1 LHSGFRSTK
10 EGSNAPDMPR
20 SGRHDPLLNP
30 PWARSW
36 AGPIGRQ
43 RLLALALA
51 LSAALTVAVTIAS
64 GSAHAAACTDE
75 FQAASGESW
84 SKAENWSAGLPTSSS
99 VVCWSAEKTV
109 VVSSGAAS
117 AGAIQ
122 GGGLQI
128 TGGSLT
134 LAAGQASTLAGPLM
148 LTGGGLSGSEGATI
162 ALGGD
167 FEWDVPEHGRSTIG
181 GDLSIQQDG
190 AHTFAIIGAGEETLA
205 QAALATEAPVTIGD
219 SRFWGTDSATLAT
232 TEALVVAPGIY
243 LDSGHDEIIGSKAP
257 LAITAATV
265 TTSGPTYLAHWSLTL
280 TAGESILSGS
290 LETLALSVRP
300 GATVSVPAGIAVAAE
315 GGVIAGTI
323 TGEGSY
329 HVAHYANTNLGP
341 VVVASGGT
349 LSTDSVSVGRGLD
362 VERGATY
369 AAATATNI
377 HEGGLSLDASGSTG
391 DLTITGGTLTGPSG
405 TTLTVSGNFE
415 WDYAS
420 EAGFSASGIGGGLT
434 VAQKGIHTFLITGHS
449 GEGTG
454 AEEWLG
460 NGVSLRT
467 ESPVTISNNHFVS
480 LGSASLTTTR
490 AVTFAPGNY
499 RQGGEEDPGLL
510 QISAAGLVTSGN
522 TALPDYALVGTGA
535 TTSVPSGRTLS
546 AGSFEVQGGVL
557 EDDGV
562 VEAPTTLTG
571 GTLQGVGTIRGPLTN
586 TVGVVAPGDPAGT
599 LTVEGAYAQEFGGRL
614 KSAVDGSGAGESGV
628 LSVDGNVSLAGLL
641 ELASS
646 EEFATAARAGAKVA
660 LLTYTGQLSGQFEL
674 TSVIPALSENRTF
687 APEYTQPHAVD
698 AVVGT
703 VASMSATTT
712 TSTTTSQGGAQPIGE
727 GVPDAALAGGSIRVG
742 RSGTVTLDISCPSSV
757 TVCEGRVT
765 VRTLRRLGARFGRS
779 GRLASQARRHPSTL
793 RLASAWFKIGGG
805 QREAVKLDLT
815 TKARTLLT
823 REHLLRVR
831 VTIVLRDPAGT
842 RHTTSR
848 IVTLRARA

>member
-1 LHSGFRSTK
+1 
-10 EGSNAPDMPR
+10 
-20 SGRHDPLLNP
+20 
-30 PWARSW
+30 
-36 AGPIGRQ
+36 
-43 RLLALALA
+43 
-51 LSAALTVAVTIAS
+51 
-64 GSAHAAACTDE
+64 
-75 FQAASGESW
+75 
-84 SKAENWSAGLPTSSS
+84 
-99 VVCWSAEKTV
+99 
-109 VVSSGAAS
+109 
-117 AGAIQ
+117 
-122 GGGLQI
+122 
-128 TGGSLT
+128 
-134 LAAGQASTLAGPLM
+134 
-148 LTGGGLSGSEGATI
+148 
-162 ALGGD
+162 
-167 FEWDVPEHGRSTIG
+167 
-181 GDLSIQQDG
+181 
-190 AHTFAIIGAGEETLA
+190 
-205 QAALATEAPVTIGD
+205 
-219 SRFWGTDSATLAT
+219 
-232 TEALVVAPGIY
+232 
-243 LDSGHDEIIGSKAP
+243 
-257 LAITAATV
+257 
-265 TTSGPTYLAHWSLTL
+265 
-280 TAGESILSGS
+280 
-290 LETLALSVRP
+290 
-300 GATVSVPAGIAVAAE
+300 
-315 GGVIAGTI
+315 
-323 TGEGSY
+323 
-329 HVAHYANTNLGP
+329 
-341 VVVASGGT
+341 
-349 LSTDSVSVGRGLD
+349 
-362 VERGATY
+362 
-369 AAATATNI
+369 
-377 HEGGLSLDASGSTG
+377 
-391 DLTITGGTLTGPSG
+391 
-405 TTLTVSGNFE
+405 
-415 WDYAS
+415 
-420 EAGFSASGIGGGLT
+420 
-434 VAQKGIHTFLITGHS
+434 
-449 GEGTG
+449 
-454 AEEWLG
+454 
-460 NGVSLRT
+460 
-467 ESPVTISNNHFVS
+467 VTISNNHFVS